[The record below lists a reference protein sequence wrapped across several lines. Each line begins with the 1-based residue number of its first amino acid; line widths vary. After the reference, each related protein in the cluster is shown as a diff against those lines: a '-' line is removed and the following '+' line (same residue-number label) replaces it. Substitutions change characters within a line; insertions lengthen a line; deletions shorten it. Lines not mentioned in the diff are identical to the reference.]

1 VGRSSGCETAFPVRV
16 PSAWDAAGPCP
27 AHNWVGKRLAS
38 AAGDLDGGV
47 QGRSP
52 EEGPRAREM
61 CQVRCA
67 RHAWRRP
74 SAGRCGG
81 VRRRNGELL
90 AGRGR
95 GGGKADEPSS
105 RSRHGAVGTA
115 GVHLDHVATG
125 AGAGVL
131 QPHLQRHR
139 AILVE
144 LGPDVLVI
152 PAGVAEPVPE
162 PVARLP
168 ALAVVPPIADEQAFV
183 VGEDPVGGVVG
194 RPCSV
199 AGQVTV
205 PNQASCWRSSP
216 VARRKRRIGAA
227 ADASRA
233 AMSTKNTSPRIAV
246 AGRSPS
252 TPSGL
257 ETAPTPLRSTGCGST
272 AAARVSSPVQTA
284 SAHATGSLSRPPA
297 IHAGKARSR

>member
-1 VGRSSGCETAFPVRV
+1 MAVCRAGRRRKGLR
-16 PSAWDAAGPCP
+16 
-27 AHNWVGKRLAS
+27 AS
-38 AAGDLDGGV
+38 
-47 QGRSP
+47 
-52 EEGPRAREM
+52 EM
-61 CQVRCA
+61 CQIRCA

-95 GGGKADEPSS
+95 GGGKADQPSS

-144 LGPDVLVI
+144 LGPDVLVV

-162 PVARLP
+162 SVARLP

-183 VGEDPVGGVVG
+183 VGEDPVGGGGGEALLGCRSGDRTQPRRAAGARHRSLDESAGSEPPPMPAG
-194 RPCSV
+194 RPCRPRTP
-199 AGQVTV
+199 APG
-205 PNQASCWRSSP
+205 SP
-216 VARRKRRIGAA
+216 SPAVARR
-227 ADASRA
+227 
-233 AMSTKNTSPRIAV
+233 
-246 AGRSPS
+246 
-252 TPSGL
+252 
-257 ETAPTPLRSTGCGST
+257 
-272 AAARVSSPVQTA
+272 
-284 SAHATGSLSRPPA
+284 PPA
-297 IHAGKARSR
+297 DWRRRRRRSGQRDVGPRPRRG